1 MQKRLLRKLDLE
13 LFISQVKPHPSPNP
27 RLEQYMTPTDIAAT
41 ILYIAAYTNHDIT
54 DKSVLD
60 LGCGTGRLA
69 LGAAFLGARE
79 VVGVDLDR
87 VAIKVAQENSVT
99 SGLKGTTQWI
109 AADIDSICGE
119 FDTVVQNPPFGVQK
133 PNADRAFLGKALE
146 AGRVV
151 YSIHKSLHN
160 DQAFI
165 AELKASKTGIMP
177 VSPSPFLEN
186 FINRHDGKIKAVYA
200 LKMVIP
206 HMFSFHTEKKHE
218 FVVDLYIIEGKGK

>member
-1 MQKRLLRKLDLE
+1 MQKRLVRKLDLE
-13 LFISQVKPHPSPNP
+13 LFLSRVKSHPSPNP
-27 RLEQYMTPTDIAAT
+27 KLEQYMTPTDVAAT

-54 DKSVLD
+54 DRSVLD
-60 LGCGTGRLA
+60 LGCGTGKLA

-87 VAIKVAQENSVT
+87 VAIKVAQENSVAT
-99 SGLKGTTQWI
+99 GLKGIAQWV
-109 AADIDSICGE
+109 AADVDSICGKS
-119 FDTVVQNPPFGVQK
+119 DTVVQNPPFGVQK
-133 PNADRAFLGKALE
+133 RNADRVFLSKALE
-146 AGRVV
+146 VGRVI

-165 AELKASKTGIMP
+165 ARLKMSKTGIMP

-186 FINRHDGKIKAVYA
+186 LINRHGGKIKAVYA
-200 LKMVIP
+200 LEMVIP